1 VSYVIYTTLVSVFV
15 LVCVGIGLRDG
26 AQGRRTPVAIALAA
40 AMVAAQFALIS
51 R

>member
-1 VSYVIYTTLVSVFV
+1 MSYVIYTTLVSVFV

-26 AQGRRTPVAIALAA
+26 AQGRTPVAIALAA